1 MKPFEFVNAESA
13 THAISLLEADPSQTR
28 LIAGGTDIMGE
39 IKESVVEPATLVNI
53 SAINDISGITIA
65 ENGLRLGALTTLNE
79 IESDETIAREY
90 PALAQAAAS
99 VATPQIRNVGTL
111 GGNLCQRPRCWYYR
125 SPLFDCRKKGG
136 AICFAINGNNKY
148 HAILGGVDCYIVH
161 PSDLAVALISLKA
174 EATLVGSNGD
184 RTLPLKEFFVGPERD
199 IMAETVLQPG
209 EFLSMVYVPKVEVGH
224 KSIYLKARERQ
235 TQDFALVSVAVAIEV
250 ANGNVQD
257 VRITLGGVAPTPC
270 RARHAEDAVKGKAV
284 EGVDAGAVGELSVRE
299 AQPLRDN
306 HFKVR
311 LAASLVSRALRT
323 LLESETPHKSSTP
336 LELQG
341 EQP

>member
-1 MKPFEFVNAESA
+1 MKPFRFVNAESA
-13 THAISLLEADPSQTR
+13 AHVSSLLEADPSRTR
-28 LIAGGTDIMGE
+28 LMAGGTDIMGE
-39 IKESVVEPATLVNI
+39 IKEGVVEPATLI
-53 SAINDISGITIA
+53 SLSTLTDISGITIT
-65 ENGLRLGALTTLNE
+65 EDGLRIGALTTLTE
-79 IESDETIAREY
+79 IESDETIAHDY

-174 EATLVGSNGD
+174 EATIAGSNGD
-184 RTLPLKEFFVGPERD
+184 RTLPLEEFFIGPERD

-209 EFLSMVYVPKVEVGH
+209 EFLSMVSVPRVYSGH
-224 KSIYLKARERQ
+224 RSLYLKARERQ
-235 TQDFALVSVAVAIEV
+235 AQDFALASVAVAIEV
-250 ANGNVQD
+250 ADGNVQD
-257 VRITLGGVAPTPC
+257 VRITLGGVAPTPY
-270 RARHAEDAVKGKAV
+270 RAIHAEDAMKGNAV
-284 EGVDAGAVGELSVRE
+284 ESIDARVVGELSVRDS
-299 AQPLRDN
+299 QPLRDN

-311 LAASLVSRALRT
+311 LAASLVSRAIKT
-323 LLESETPHKSSTP
+323 LLDSERLK
-336 LELQG
+336 
-341 EQP
+341 

>member
-1 MKPFEFVNAESA
+1 MKPFRFVNAESA
-13 THAISLLEADPSQTR
+13 AHVSSLLEADPSRTR
-28 LIAGGTDIMGE
+28 LMAGGTDIMGE
-39 IKESVVEPATLVNI
+39 IKEGVVEPATLI
-53 SAINDISGITIA
+53 SLSTLTDISGITIT
-65 ENGLRLGALTTLNE
+65 EDGLRIGALTTLTE
-79 IESDETIAREY
+79 IESDETIAHDY

-136 AICFAINGNNKY
+136 AICFAINGSNKY

-174 EATLVGSNGD
+174 EATIEGTNGD
-184 RTLPLKEFFVGPERD
+184 RTLPLEEFFIGPERD

-209 EFLSMVYVPKVEVGH
+209 EFLSMVSVPRVGVGH
-224 KSIYLKARERQ
+224 RSIYLKARERQ
-235 TQDFALVSVAVAIEV
+235 AQDFALASVAVAIEV
-250 ANGNVQD
+250 ADGNVQD
-257 VRITLGGVAPTPC
+257 VRITLGGVAPTPY
-270 RARHAEDAVKGKAV
+270 RAIHAEDAMKGNAV
-284 EGVDAGAVGELSVRE
+284 ESIDARVVGELSVRE

-311 LAASLVSRALRT
+311 LAASLVSRAIKT
-323 LLESETPHKSSTP
+323 LLDSERLK
-336 LELQG
+336 
-341 EQP
+341 